1 MKTIP
6 RMQRVV
12 CGYIEK
18 AKEEFPEIQTRIY
31 CCGEDFLQVKE
42 RYDILILDI
51 DLPGI
56 SGIEL
61 GHRLRKNGDDTA
73 VVFLTAYPQYAAESY
88 VIEAWQYV
96 LKEQME
102 ERFPEILHR
111 LISSLLEEKKD
122 LPGSWETAVEKRS
135 FIQRYPLYTERQ
147 KRRKVRRVCDGR
159 KDLQGKDIDRQTV
172 GRNRR

>member
-1 MKTIP
+1 MLRIAVVEDHP

-18 AKEEFPEIQTRIY
+18 AKEEFPEIQTRTY

-73 VVFLTAYPQYAAESY
+73 V
-88 VIEAWQYV
+88 
-96 LKEQME
+96 
-102 ERFPEILHR
+102 
-111 LISSLLEEKKD
+111 
-122 LPGSWETAVEKRS
+122 EKRS
-135 FIQRYPLYTERQ
+135 FITEISFIY
-147 KRRKVRRVCDGR
+147 RKT
-159 KDLQGKDIDRQTV
+159 KKAESTQSM
-172 GRNRR
+172 

>member
-1 MKTIP
+1 MLRIAVVEDHP

-18 AKEEFPEIQTRIY
+18 AKEEFPEIQTRTY

-73 VVFLTAYPQYAAESY
+73 VVFLTAYP
-88 VIEAWQYV
+88 
-96 LKEQME
+96 
-102 ERFPEILHR
+102 
-111 LISSLLEEKKD
+111 
-122 LPGSWETAVEKRS
+122 
-135 FIQRYPLYTERQ
+135 
-147 KRRKVRRVCDGR
+147 
-159 KDLQGKDIDRQTV
+159 
-172 GRNRR
+172 

>member
-1 MKTIP
+1 MLRIAVVEDHP

-18 AKEEFPEIQTRIY
+18 AKEEFPEIQTRTY

-102 ERFPEILHR
+102 ERFPEILH
-111 LISSLLEEKKD
+111 IY
-122 LPGSWETAVEKRS
+122 GIA
-135 FIQRYPLYTERQ
+135 
-147 KRRKVRRVCDGR
+147 
-159 KDLQGKDIDRQTV
+159 DLQAFNLPQHGGFIVAPV
-172 GRNRR
+172 GCQYAVGVFTADGV